1 MQRIGVEGEVV
12 ILQHDVVVEDRR
24 LIHRRVLRID
34 AREHIEAVG
43 DRAVVEVV
51 SDPRHTV
58 VVQAVGEEGILPLLH
73 LYQLSESCQLRIA
86 VVVQVVAV
94 DIDRILSL
102 VDVDVAKSLEAVGLP
117 IEERTV
123 AVHQCVVVLED
134 NVPRQDL
141 RIGIDLLIEA
151 PQVHVLYD
159 DPLLAGRVG
168 RRHL

>member
-1 MQRIGVEGEVV
+1 M
-12 ILQHDVVVEDRR
+12 
-24 LIHRRVLRID
+24 
-34 AREHIEAVG
+34 
-43 DRAVVEVV
+43 
-51 SDPRHTV
+51 
-58 VVQAVGEEGILPLLH
+58 
-73 LYQLSESCQLRIA
+73 
-86 VVVQVVAV
+86 
-94 DIDRILSL
+94 
-102 VDVDVAKSLEAVGLP
+102 DVDVAKSLEAVGLP